1 MVQFWLIL
9 VGFLWDLVSSG
20 AVLVRSGELW
30 CSFGVVWGFMWL
42 LVNPGGFW
50 WVLGAVLVCSGVVPV
65 GSGEF
70 WWVLVSS
77 GTVLVC
83 SGGVLVGSGDFWWIL
98 VGCVEFW
105 SSSGLF

>member
-1 MVQFWLIL
+1 M
-9 VGFLWDLVSSG
+9 GS
-20 AVLVRSGELW
+20 
-30 CSFGVVWGFMWL
+30 
-42 LVNPGGFW
+42 GGFW

-70 WWVLVSS
+70 WWVLVNS

-83 SGGVLVGSGDFWWIL
+83 SGGVLAGSGDFWWIL